1 MTTEDQTLIGKVHSY
16 TMRMTDLAR
25 TIERLHPESPSR
37 KLSIDQYCE
46 AKHFAAICRDSI
58 VCRET
63 RKLANF
69 YLRTA
74 GKPVDNAGNPVIK

>member
-1 MTTEDQTLIGKVHSY
+1 MITEDQTLIGKVHSY

-46 AKHFAAICRDSI
+46 AKHFAAICRDAI

-63 RKLANF
+63 RKQANF

-74 GKPVDNAGNPVIK
+74 GKPVDNSGNPVIK

>member
-1 MTTEDQTLIGKVHSY
+1 MTPEDNNLIGKTHSY

-25 TIERLHPESPSR
+25 TIMRLHPESPSR
-37 KLSIDQYCE
+37 VTAINEYMHCRTS
-46 AKHFAAICRDSI
+46 ARICRDAI

-69 YLRTA
+69 WLRTA
-74 GKPVDNAGNPVIK
+74 GKPVDNAGNPIIS